1 MYTHFI
7 EQVEQNHN
15 QELQLNAIQ
24 IQSLQNEVQTLN
36 NKLDAIME
44 AVAITCLK

>member
-7 EQVEQNHN
+7 EQVEQNHY

-24 IQSLQNEVQTLN
+24 ILSLQNEVQTLN
-36 NKLDAIME
+36 NKLDSIMSE
-44 AVAITCLK
+44 QV